1 MKEMENIEVTTLVDQ
16 LLRSANLTLTTEE
29 RAALVQIYPK
39 VRRLVQRLRL
49 PEARYLEPAAVFR
62 AASPHQED

>member
-29 RAALVQIYPK
+29 QAALVQIYPK
-39 VRRLVQRLRL
+39 VRGLVQRLRL
-49 PEARYLEPAAVFR
+49 PEARYAEPAAVFR
-62 AASPHQED
+62 ASLSQPEV